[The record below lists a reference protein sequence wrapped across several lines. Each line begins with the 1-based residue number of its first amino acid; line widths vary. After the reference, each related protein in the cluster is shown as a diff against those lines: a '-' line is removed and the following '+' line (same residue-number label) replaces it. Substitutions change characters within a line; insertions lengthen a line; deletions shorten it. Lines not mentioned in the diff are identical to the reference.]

1 MRTSKFSIVY
11 PVLFYT
17 GLILAGVIPY
27 IMQAGPGAAGQVYM
41 PITPPDTT
49 RDLKF
54 PFRDKENFEP
64 TGEPQQGG
72 LYLKPPSNIQSDVD
86 YDPETNQYIFTD
98 KIGDAH
104 IRPPRYASFKEY
116 QEIDSRRS
124 LRNYWREKS
133 MGTKGGQSDGIIP
146 SIYIGG
152 QAFDLIFGGSTI
164 DIRPSGSAELIF
176 GVIANKR
183 NDPTLNIR
191 QRSTVNFDFQE
202 KIQMNVIAKVGDKIE
217 FKANYNT
224 ESTFDFENRLQLK
237 YEGKEDEIVKLVEV
251 GNVTLPLTSSLIQGS
266 QSLFGIKTKLQFG
279 RTTVTSVFSQQESET
294 SSITVQGGAQ
304 TNQFTLKADQYEENK
319 HFLLAQNFRNSYNK
333 AMSSPPIVQ
342 SNFNITKIEVWVT
355 NIGAA
360 VTENRNIIAFQDLG
374 ERTPYNNKIQG
385 TIGHTPYA
393 NNRANNLLNILDINQ
408 IRNINTASSY
418 LKSPPLGFSAGI
430 DFEKIESARKLNPS
444 EFTYNSQ
451 LGFISLNTTL
461 NPDQTLAVAYQ
472 YTVVGDTAVYQVGEF
487 SDGGI
492 SAPKCLIVKLLK
504 STTVN
509 TRIPLWNLMMK
520 NVYAI
525 GAYQINRQDFIL
537 NILYSGNANGVPT
550 GYLTETKI
558 AGKPLL
564 RVMGLDSLDPMLNPP
579 PDGIFDFLDNAA
591 TQGGNIN
598 SSNGRIF
605 FPVLEPFGSDLRKKI
620 GDDKLANKYCYDSL
634 YTLTKVGA
642 QQYPEKNKFVLEGF
656 YKSSSSN
663 EISLNALNVPQGSV
677 KVTHGGIQLTENVD
691 YTVDYTLGRVKIINE
706 ALLSSGTP
714 LNISLESNSM
724 FSIQSKTY
732 LGTHIDYMVNKDF
745 MLGATIIN
753 LTERPL
759 TQKTILGEDPISN
772 TLWGFNFNYS
782 EESLLLTKLVDK
794 LPFIETNVPSK
805 VNVSGEFAH
814 FIPGHSSAIGTSGTS
829 YIDDFEAAKSS
840 IDLKLYSNWFL
851 ASTPQGQTMPGLWP
865 EGAIGTGLAYGFNRS
880 ALSWYII
887 DQAFYDR
894 YGNQRPSN
902 ITRDELS
909 RHSVRQVLENE
920 VFPAKQI
927 PNGTPTN
934 IAVLNIDYF
943 PSERGPYNYDVTG
956 IPGLSKGLNAD
967 GKLEDPRSR
976 WAGIMRKIESTD
988 FEATNVEYVEFWMMD
1003 PFAEDPENPGGDI
1016 YFHLGDISEDILRDG
1031 KKSFENGL
1039 PTSAIVTDVDTT
1051 IWGRVPRLQ
1060 SLVNAFVND
1069 PDKPDARKYQDVGYD
1084 GLHDDDER
1092 TFFEGTYLQKII
1104 STYGAGSQAYVNA
1117 SNDPSGDNYHYF
1129 LGSDYDQLAE
1139 YANINTRYKRFQGTE
1154 GNSPTAEQG
1163 GESYLTLATTLP
1175 NVEDINYD
1183 NTLWEDERYFQ
1194 YKIELK
1200 PDKMNIGENYIADVY
1215 TARDVYLENGNRGTV
1230 KWYQF
1235 KIPVSDPQKI
1245 VGNIQDFKSIRFM
1258 RLIYKD
1264 FPQPIITRFATFE
1277 LVRGD
1282 WRRYKYD
1289 LLSPGEYIPN
1299 DEQGLTKFE
1308 VSTVNIEENGS
1319 KQPVPYVIPPGI
1331 EREINYGTTNF
1342 TRLNEQAMVLR
1353 VKDLQD
1359 GDARAA
1365 YKTTGFDFRQYK
1377 TLKMFVHAEDLY
1389 SNQKNNYGDLTVFI
1403 RMGAD
1408 FTQNYY
1414 EYEIPLAFTPWGTS
1428 ATNLELIWPT
1438 ENAFDID
1445 LENLVNIKQD
1455 RNVQMRQNGSVI
1467 TLNTPFVVMDG
1478 KNRISIVGTPS
1489 LSDVRAIMIGLRNP
1503 KRKSLNDPDDGNP
1516 KSAEIWVN
1524 ELRLSDFNNKSGWAA
1539 TGRITANL
1547 ADFGNVAFSASHST
1561 PGFGSI
1567 EKKVNERQKEFIST
1581 FDFATNLQ
1589 LGKFFPEKTGI
1600 RIPMHF
1606 DYSQTI
1612 ISPEYNPLDPD
1623 VKLAEEISSYKTDLE
1638 KDSIRSLTQDFTER
1652 KNLNFMNVRKDRV
1665 GATTPPKP
1673 WDIENFDLSYAYSE
1687 TNSHN
1692 IDIDYDNK
1700 TMHRGGIGYNYMIQP
1715 QNYRPLSSVSFLQKS
1730 KNLALLRDFNFFLLP
1745 RLLSFRMDMNRE
1757 YTERKLRNKS
1767 TAAIIIEPSYIKSFV
1782 WTRMYDFKYDLTQG
1796 LKFEFN
1802 ANANAFI
1809 DELPGSVDNDDYGY
1823 TVGEKKD
1830 RIREEILGFGTMNR
1844 YNQQYTVNYAIPI
1857 NKIPLFSWINA
1868 TARYQGTYSWT
1879 ATPRSVQERLGNSI
1893 ENSNSM
1899 QLNGN
1904 LRFTTLYNKVPFF
1917 KRMLASSRTPQ
1928 RGTTPGRPENP
1939 RLPGKPAVV
1948 IPEAKKDSTQPGAL
1962 AKFMKGA
1969 GKAAIKL
1976 VLSLQDG
1983 SISYT
1988 ETNGTLLPG
1997 FMRSPGLIGNDFGA
2011 NAPGLGF
2018 VFGSQNDIRYDAAS
2032 NGWLS
2037 QDTMFNSA
2045 FATKYTSTFTARV
2058 QLEPIEDLRIEL
2070 TTNRTHSKD
2079 HQEYFKVSDNTF
2091 TAFSPV
2097 DRGSFNISYMTFA
2110 TAFSGTASDNSSS
2123 VFNTMKESRM
2133 KIAMRL
2139 ASQNPVWL
2147 ANPQMNDTTGFPV
2160 GYGPTSQDVL
2170 HYAFISAYSGKD
2182 PGSVSLNAFP
2192 KIPIPN
2198 WRITYK
2204 GIGQIPKVK
2213 EYFREVTLNHSYRSS
2228 YSVGNYTTN
2237 VLFTGIDGQ
2246 PGTYDAV
2253 NNFIPEFA
2261 IAQISISE
2269 QFVPLFGIDLTWKNN
2284 VLSRF
2289 EIRKSRALALSFVN
2303 NQLTEVNSD
2312 ELVIGIGYRFKDVE
2326 LIFKGASGGSGQRF
2340 KSDLNLKADFS
2351 IKNNKTL
2358 LRRIE
2363 EGVDQISAG
2372 QKQMSVNTSADYQ
2385 MNQRV
2390 SVRFF
2395 IDWAFT
2401 NPFVSNQYSNSTTN
2415 GGISIRFTL
2424 AQ

>member
-1 MRTSKFSIVY
+1 MRQSKFSIVY
-11 PVLFYT
+11 PVLLYT
-17 GLILAGVIPY
+17 GLILAGIIPF
-27 IMQAGPGAAGQVYM
+27 IIQAGPGNQPSEFWPYS
-41 PITPPDTT
+41 PPDTI
-49 RDLKF
+49 RDLRF
-54 PFRDKENFEP
+54 PFRDQGNYEP
-64 TGEPQQGG
+64 GAEAPQGG
-72 LYLKPPSNIQSDVD
+72 MYMKRPSNVQSDVI
-86 YDPETNQYIFTD
+86 YDPETNQYVLTD
-98 KIGDAH
+98 KIGDFN

-116 QEIDSRRS
+116 QDIDSRRS

-133 MGTKGGQSDGIIP
+133 LANKGGQSDGIIP

-152 QAFDLIFGGSTI
+152 QAFDMIFGGSTI

-176 GVIANKR
+176 GILANKR
-183 NDPTLNIR
+183 NDPTLNVR

-251 GNVTLPLTSSLIQGS
+251 GNVNLPLNSTLIQGS

-304 TNQFTLKADQYEENK
+304 TSQFTLKADQYEENK
-319 HFLLAQNFRNSYNK
+319 HFFLGQYFRDSYNQ
-333 AMSSPPIVQ
+333 ALSSLPLVK
-342 SNFNITKIEVWVT
+342 SNINLTKIEVWVT

-374 ERTPYNNKIQG
+374 ERIPYNINVQG
-385 TIGHTPYA
+385 NIGQPPYA
-393 NNRANNLLNILDINQ
+393 NNRANNLLTTLNINQ
-408 IRNINTASSY
+408 VRNINTASSY
-418 LKSPPLGFSAGI
+418 LKSPPLSFAAGT

-444 EFTYNSQ
+444 EYTYNSQ

-461 NPDQTLAVAYQ
+461 NSDQTLAVAYQ

-492 SAPKCLIVKLLK
+492 SAPSCLMVKLLK
-504 STTVN
+504 STSLN
-509 TRIPLWNLMMK
+509 THIPIWNLMMK

-525 GAYQINRQDFIL
+525 GAYQVNRQDFIL
-537 NILYSGNANGVPT
+537 NILYSGNNNGVPT
-550 GYLTETKI
+550 GYLTETII
-558 AGKPLL
+558 AGIPLI
-564 RVMGLDSLDPMLNPP
+564 RVMGLDNLDPLSNPP
-579 PDGIFDFLDNAA
+579 PDGIFDFIDNAS
-591 TQGGNIN
+591 TQGGTIN

-605 FPVLEPFGSDLRKKI
+605 FPVLEPFGKDLRIKI
-620 GDDKLANKYCYDSL
+620 NDDKLADKYCYDSL
-634 YTLTKVGA
+634 YTNTKVGA

-656 YKSSSSN
+656 FKSSSSN

-677 KVTHGGIQLTENVD
+677 KVTHGGIPLTENVD

-706 ALLSSGTP
+706 ALISSGTP
-714 LNISLESNSM
+714 INISLESNSM

-732 LGTHIDYMVNKDF
+732 MGTHVDYMVNKDF

-772 TLWGFNFNYS
+772 TIWGFNFNYS

-805 VNVSGEFAH
+805 VMVSGEFAH
-814 FIPGHSSAIGTSGTS
+814 FIPGHSSAIGSSGTS

-840 IDLKLYSNWFL
+840 IDLKLQSNWFL
-851 ASTPQGQTMPGLWP
+851 ASTPQGQTNPGLFP
-865 EGAIGTGLAYGFNRS
+865 EGAIGTGLAYGYNRA

-887 DQAFYDR
+887 DPLFYDR
-894 YGNQRPSN
+894 YGNLRPKN
-902 ITRDELS
+902 ITPDELS
-909 RHSVRQVLENE
+909 RNSVRQVLENE

-934 IAVLNIDYF
+934 IAVLNVDYY
-943 PSERGPYNYDVTG
+943 PNERGPYNYDVDG
-956 IPGLSKGLNAD
+956 VAGLSKGLKAD
-967 GKLEDPRSR
+967 GTLEEPRSR
-976 WAGIMRKIESTD
+976 WGGIMRKIESTD

-1003 PFAEDPENPGGDI
+1003 PFVDNPDHPGGDM

-1031 KKSFENGL
+1031 KKSFENGM
-1039 PTSAIVTDVDTT
+1039 PISGQSTDVDTT

-1060 SLVNAFVND
+1060 SLVNAFDNN
-1069 PDKPDARKYQDVGYD
+1069 PNSRQYQDIGYD
-1084 GLHDDDER
+1084 GLSDADEKA
-1092 TFFEGTYLQKII
+1092 FFDGTYLQKII
-1104 STYGAGSQAYVNA
+1104 ARHGAGSDAYTKA
-1117 SNDPSGDNYHYF
+1117 AEDPSGDNYHYF
-1129 LGSDYDQLAE
+1129 RGSDYDELEAFS
-1139 YANINTRYKRFQGTE
+1139 NINVRYKKFQGSE
-1154 GNSPTAEQG
+1154 GNSPTAEQA
-1163 GESYLTLATTLP
+1163 GEAYPTLATTLP

-1194 YKIELK
+1194 YKINLR
-1200 PDKMNIGENYIADVY
+1200 PDKMIIGENYIADIY

-1230 KWYQF
+1230 RWYQF
-1235 KIPVSDPQKI
+1235 KVPVSDPEKI

-1258 RLIYKD
+1258 RMIYKNFD
-1264 FPQPIITRFATFE
+1264 RPIITRFATFE

-1289 LLSPGEYIPN
+1289 LLSAGEYIPN

-1377 TLKMFVHAEDLY
+1377 TLKMFVHAEDLFN
-1389 SNQKNNYGDLTVFI
+1389 NQKNSYGDLTVFI

-1414 EYEIPLAFTPWGTS
+1414 EYEIPLTFTAWGTT
-1428 ATNLELIWPT
+1428 ATNLEAIWPT
-1438 ENAFDID
+1438 ANAFDVN

-1455 RNVQMRQNGSVI
+1455 RNITMRQNGTAI

-1478 KNRISIVGTPS
+1478 LNKITIVGTPS
-1489 LSDVRAIMIGLRNP
+1489 LSDVRAIMIGIRNP

-1524 ELRLSDFNNKSGWAA
+1524 ELRLSDFDNKSGWAA

-1547 ADFGNVAFSASHST
+1547 ADLGNVAFSASHST

-1567 EKKVNERQKEFIST
+1567 EKKVNERQKEAITT

-1589 LGKFFPEKTGI
+1589 LGKFFPEKYGI

-1606 DYSQTI
+1606 DYSQNV

-1623 VKLAEEISSYKTDLE
+1623 VKLAEEIASYKTDPE
-1638 KDSIRSLTQDFTER
+1638 KDSIRSLTQDFTSR

-1665 GATTPPKP
+1665 GATSPPKP
-1673 WDIENFDLSYAYSE
+1673 WDVENFDFTYAYSE
-1687 TNSHN
+1687 VDAHN
-1692 IDIDYDNK
+1692 IDIEYDNK
-1700 TMHRGGIGYNYMIQP
+1700 TMHRGGVGYNYMIQP
-1715 QNYRPLSSVSFLQKS
+1715 QNYRPLSNVSAFQKS
-1730 KNLALLRDFNFFLLP
+1730 KSLALIRDFNFYLLP
-1745 RLLSFRMDMNRE
+1745 KLFSFRMDMNRE

-1767 TAAIIIEPSYIKSFV
+1767 TALVIIDPSYIKSFV

-1809 DELPGSVDNDDYGY
+1809 DELPGSVDNDDYGH

-1844 YNQQYTVNYAIPI
+1844 YNQQYTINYAIPI

-1868 TARYQGTYSWT
+1868 TARYQGTYSWS
-1879 ATPRSVQERLGNSI
+1879 ASPKSVQDILGNSI
-1893 ENSNSM
+1893 ENSNSK
-1899 QLNGN
+1899 QLNAN
-1904 LRFTTLYNKVPFF
+1904 LRFTTLYNKVPFL
-1917 KRMLASSRTPQ
+1917 KRMLASDRSPQ
-1928 RGTTPGRPENP
+1928 KGTTPGRPENP
-1939 RLPGKPAVV
+1939 RNPSKPAAVLPV
-1948 IPEAKKDSTQPGAL
+1948 TAKDSIQPSAF
-1962 AKFMKGA
+1962 AKFMRGA

-1997 FMRSPGLIGNDFGA
+1997 FTKTPGLIGNDFSS

-2018 VFGSQNDIRYDAAS
+2018 VFGSQNDIRYNAAAD
-2032 NGWLS
+2032 GWLT
-2037 QDTMFNSA
+2037 QDTLFNSA
-2045 FATKYTSTFTARV
+2045 YATKYSATFTARI
-2058 QLEPIEDLRIEL
+2058 QLEPVEDLRIEL
-2070 TTNRTHSKD
+2070 TANRTHSTD
-2079 HQEYFKVSDNTF
+2079 HQEYFKVRDNNF
-2091 TAFSPV
+2091 TSFSPV
-2097 DRGSFNISYMTFA
+2097 DHGSFNISFITFA
-2110 TAFSGTASDNSSS
+2110 TAFSGTATENSSS
-2123 VFNTMKESRM
+2123 TFDNMKDNRM
-2133 KIAMRL
+2133 QIALRL
-2139 ASQNPVWL
+2139 AEQNPTWK
-2147 ANPQMNDTTGFPV
+2147 ADPQFNDTTGFPV

-2170 HYAFISAYSGKD
+2170 HYSFIAAYSGKT
-2182 PGSVSLNAFP
+2182 PGSVALNAFP
-2192 KIPIPN
+2192 RIPLPN

-2228 YSVGNYTTN
+2228 YSVGNYATN
-2237 VLFTGIDGQ
+2237 VLFSGIDGQ
-2246 PGTYDAV
+2246 PGTYDAIR
-2253 NNFIPEFA
+2253 NFIPEFQ
-2261 IAQISISE
+2261 ISQISISE
-2269 QFVPLFGIDLTWKNN
+2269 QFVPLFGIDMTWKNN

-2303 NQLTEVNSD
+2303 NQLTEVSSD
-2312 ELVIGIGYRFKDVE
+2312 EIVIGIGYRFKDVE
-2326 LIFKGASGGSGQRF
+2326 LIFKGGGGAGQKF
-2340 KSDLNLKADFS
+2340 KSDLNLKADFA
-2351 IKNNKTL
+2351 IKTNKTL

-2363 EGVDQISAG
+2363 EDVNQISAG
-2372 QKQMSVNTSADYQ
+2372 QKQISVNTSADYQ

-2390 SVRFF
+2390 SVRLFV
-2395 IDWAFT
+2395 DWAFN
-2401 NPFVSNQYSNSTTN
+2401 NPFVSNQYSNSNTN